1 MLPVGRQ
8 AYGELSLWVHGSGLY
23 LYSHHHMALFI
34 SLARSLTVIPV
45 MYIIAHTAPQLLW
58 YSYLI
63 AYTSEAL
70 IIFTLHR
77 ALKLKFVLKT

>member
-1 MLPVGRQ
+1 MG
-8 AYGELSLWVHGSGLY
+8 AS
-23 LYSHHHMALFI
+23 
-34 SLARSLTVIPV
+34 VIPV

-63 AYTSEAL
+63 AYTGEAL
-70 IIFTLHR
+70 IIFTLQR